1 MDVGSLSKP
10 EGASPRNA
18 GISQPFMSYVLPL
31 LLLFAISASH
41 AASLSQEE
49 SHQKMVALLAEV
61 RAQNLDENP
70 YQGEG
75 QLRQLEDQLQALPDA
90 APVQDRISLH
100 FRLGIAELFLGR
112 ERRALDHLAATEKM
126 LAGQHSVPAQV
137 VNEIHFRLGLAWL
150 RLGETQNCVLNP
162 NADHCILPI
171 RPGGFHT
178 LPEGSRQ
185 AIPYFQ
191 AVVDNT
197 AAEERLR
204 LSARWLLN
212 IAYMTLGQYP
222 EEVPPAHRIPPEA
235 FESQAAFPRWV
246 NVAPALGLDTFSLSG
261 GAVADDFDG
270 DGYLDFFVST
280 SDLAGQLRF
289 FRNGGDGTFADR
301 TEAANLNGLLGGLN
315 LVQADYDNDGPLDLL
330 VLRGAWFGEHGQH
343 PNSLLRNTG
352 DGTFSDAT
360 FAAGLGQDHYPTQT
374 AAWADYDLDGD
385 LDLYIGNETTDTFV
399 APGQLFQNQGDGTFA
414 DVAPAAGVDQYAHAK
429 AVVWGDYDG
438 DRWPDLY
445 VSNLGQPNR
454 LFHNQGDGTFA
465 DVAPTLGVV
474 SPRASFPTWFWDF
487 DNDGHLDLFV
497 AAYATTIAD
506 IAAAHLGHS
515 VSVEQARLYRGDG
528 QGGFA
533 DVSQDRHL
541 AQPTKPMG
549 ANFGDVDHDGFL
561 DFYLGTGDTDYAEL
575 MPNVLYWNQGGQRF
589 VDVTFAS
596 GLGHLQKGHGVV
608 FADVDHDGDVDI
620 FEQMGGAYRGDGF
633 ADVLYENPGFG
644 HGWLAVEVVGVE
656 SNRSGIGT
664 QLRVDVVDGSQR
676 RSLYRWV
683 GSGGSFGGN
692 PLRQYVGLGSA
703 ERVAQLV
710 VFWPKSGRE
719 QVFAEVPV
727 NAIIRV
733 TEGREQLEI
742 LALPSFE
749 FAVGHPK
756 RAEHH
761 LHK

>member
-1 MDVGSLSKP
+1 MP
-10 EGASPRNA
+10 
-18 GISQPFMSYVLPL
+18 YVLPFL
-31 LLLFAISASH
+31 FLFAISASY
-41 AASLSQEE
+41 AASLSQQE
-49 SHQKMVALLAEV
+49 SHRKMVALLAEV

-75 QLRQLEDQLQALPDA
+75 QLRKLEDQLQALPDV
-90 APVQDRISLH
+90 APVQDRIRLY

-112 ERRALDHLAATEKM
+112 ERRAIDHLAAAEEM

-178 LPEGSRQ
+178 LPEGSSQ

-191 AVVDNT
+191 AVLDNT

-222 EEVPPAHRIPPEA
+222 ERVPPAHRIPPEA

-261 GAVADDFDG
+261 GAVADDFDD

-301 TEAANLNGLLGGLN
+301 TEEANLNGLLGGLN
-315 LVQADYDNDGPLDLL
+315 LVQADYDNDGHLDLL

-343 PNSLLRNTG
+343 PNSLLRNAG
-352 DGTFSDAT
+352 NGAFFDAT
-360 FAAGLGQDHYPTQT
+360 FAAGLGQEHYPTQT

-399 APGQLFQNQGDGTFA
+399 APGQLFHNQGDGTFA
-414 DVAPAAGVDQYAHAK
+414 DMASVAGVDQYAHAK

-454 LFHNQGDGTFA
+454 LYHNQGDGTFT

-497 AAYATTIAD
+497 AAYSATIAD

-549 ANFGDVDHDGFL
+549 ANFGDLDHDGFL

-575 MPNVLYWNQGGQRF
+575 MPNVLYWNQAGQRF

-608 FADVDHDGDVDI
+608 FADLDHDGDVDI

-644 HGWLAVEVVGVE
+644 HDWLAVEVVGVE

-664 QLRVDVVDGSQR
+664 QLRVDVVEDGRR

-703 ERVAQLV
+703 EQVAQLV

-719 QVFAEVPV
+719 QVFDNVPV

-742 LALPSFE
+742 LALPPFK
-749 FAVGHPK
+749 FAVEHPK

>member
-1 MDVGSLSKP
+1 MDLESLAAP
-10 EGASPRNA
+10 LRNA
-18 GISQPFMSYVLPL
+18 GISQPFMSYVLPFL
-31 LLLFAISASH
+31 LAISASH
-41 AASLSQEE
+41 AASLSQQE

-75 QLRQLEDQLQALPDA
+75 ELRQLEDQLQALPDA
-90 APVQDRISLH
+90 APVQDRIRLH

-112 ERRALDHLAATEKM
+112 ERRALDHLTAAKEM
-126 LAGQHSVPAQV
+126 LADQHSVPSEV

-162 NADHCILPI
+162 SADHCILPI

-191 AVVDNT
+191 AVLDNT

-222 EEVPPAHRIPPEA
+222 EGVPPAHRIPPAA

-261 GAVADDFDG
+261 GAVADVFDG

-301 TEAANLNGLLGGLN
+301 TEEANLNGLLGGLN
-315 LVQADYDNDGPLDLL
+315 LVQADYDNDGHLDLL

-343 PNSLLRNTG
+343 PNSLLRNAG
-352 DGTFSDAT
+352 DGTFCDAT

-399 APGQLFQNQGDGTFA
+399 APGQLLQNQGDGTFA

-454 LFHNQGDGTFA
+454 LYRNQGDGTFA

-474 SPRASFPTWFWDF
+474 SPRASFPIWFWDF

-497 AAYATTIAD
+497 AAYSATIAD

-528 QGGFA
+528 QGGFV

-549 ANFGDVDHDGFL
+549 ANFGDLDHDGFL

-575 MPNVLYWNQGGQRF
+575 MPNVLYWNQAGQLF

-644 HGWLAVEVVGVE
+644 HGWLAIEVVGVE
-656 SNRSGIGT
+656 SNQSGIGT
-664 QLRVDVVDGSQR
+664 QLRVDVVEGGQR

-692 PLRQYVGLGSA
+692 PLRQYVGLGAA
-703 ERVAQLV
+703 ERVAQLA

-719 QVFAEVPV
+719 QVFTEVPS

-733 TEGREQLEI
+733 TEGRDELEI
-742 LALPSFE
+742 LALPAFK
-749 FAVGHPK
+749 FAVEHPK

>member
-1 MDVGSLSKP
+1 MP
-10 EGASPRNA
+10 
-18 GISQPFMSYVLPL
+18 YVLPFLFL
-31 LLLFAISASH
+31 LAISASH
-41 AASLSQEE
+41 AASLSQEK
-49 SHQKMVALLAEV
+49 SHRKMVALLAQV
-61 RAQNLDENP
+61 RTQNLDDNP
-70 YQGEG
+70 YQGED

-90 APVQDRISLH
+90 APVQDRIRLH

-112 ERRALDHLAATEKM
+112 ERRAIDHLTAAEEM

-162 NADHCILPI
+162 SAEHCILPI

-191 AVVDNT
+191 AVLDNT

-222 EEVPPAHRIPPEA
+222 EGVPPAHRIPPEA

-301 TEAANLNGLLGGLN
+301 TEEANLNGLLGGLN
-315 LVQADYDNDGPLDLL
+315 LVQADYDNDGHLDLL

-343 PNSLLRNTG
+343 PNSLLRNAG
-352 DGTFSDAT
+352 DGTFCDAT

-399 APGQLFQNQGDGTFA
+399 APGQLFHNQGDGTFA

-454 LFHNQGDGTFA
+454 LYHNQGNGTFA

-474 SPRASFPTWFWDF
+474 SPRASFPAWFWDF

-497 AAYATTIAD
+497 AAYAATIAD

-515 VSVEQARLYRGDG
+515 VSVEHARLYRGDG

-549 ANFGDVDHDGFL
+549 ANFGDLDHDGFL

-575 MPNVLYWNQGGQRF
+575 MPNVLYWNQAGQRF

-608 FADVDHDGDVDI
+608 FADLDHDGDVDI

-644 HGWLAVEVVGVE
+644 HGWLAIEVVGVE

-664 QLRVDVVDGSQR
+664 QLRVDVVEGGQR

-710 VFWPKSGRE
+710 VFWPQSGRE
-719 QVFAEVPV
+719 QVFDKVPV

-733 TEGREQLEI
+733 TEGREQLDI
-742 LALPSFE
+742 LALPAFK
-749 FAVGHPK
+749 FAVEHPK
-756 RAEHH
+756 QAEHR

>member
-1 MDVGSLSKP
+1 MDLEP
-10 EGASPRNA
+10 LAAPLRNV
-18 GISQPFMSYVLPL
+18 GISQPFMSYVLPFL
-31 LLLFAISASH
+31 FLFAISASH

-49 SHQKMVALLAEV
+49 SHRKMVALLAEV
-61 RAQNLDENP
+61 RAQNLDDNP

-75 QLRQLEDQLQALPDA
+75 QLRQLEDQLQTLPDA
-90 APVQDRISLH
+90 APAQDRIRLH

-112 ERRALDHLAATEKM
+112 ERRAIDHLTAAEEM

-162 NADHCILPI
+162 NAEHCILPI

-191 AVVDNT
+191 AVLDNT

-222 EEVPPAHRIPPEA
+222 EGVPPAHRIPPEA
-235 FESQAAFPRWV
+235 FESQAAFPHWV

-301 TEAANLNGLLGGLN
+301 TEEANLNGLLGGLN
-315 LVQADYDNDGPLDLL
+315 LVQADYNNDGHLDLL

-343 PNSLLRNTG
+343 PNSLLRNTS
-352 DGTFSDAT
+352 DGTFFDAT
-360 FAAGLGQDHYPTQT
+360 FAAGLGRDHYPTQT

-414 DVAPAAGVDQYAHAK
+414 DVASVADVDQYAHAK

-454 LFHNQGDGTFA
+454 LYRNQGDGTFA

-474 SPRASFPTWFWDF
+474 APRSSFPAWFWDF
-487 DNDGHLDLFV
+487 DNDGYLDLFV
-497 AAYATTIAD
+497 AAYAATIAD

-515 VSVEQARLYRGDG
+515 PSVEQARLYRGDG
-528 QGGFA
+528 QGDFA

-549 ANFGDVDHDGFL
+549 ANFGDLDHDGFL

-575 MPNVLYWNQGGQRF
+575 MPNVLYWNQAGQRF

-608 FADVDHDGDVDI
+608 FADLDHDGDVDI

-664 QLRVDVVDGSQR
+664 QLRVDVVEGGQR

-710 VFWPKSGRE
+710 VLWPKSGEE
-719 QVFAEVPV
+719 QVFYKVPV

-733 TEGREQLEI
+733 TEGRDELEI
-742 LALPSFE
+742 LALPSFK
-749 FAVGHPK
+749 FAVEYPK

-761 LHK
+761 LHE

>member
-1 MDVGSLSKP
+1 MDLESLPKP
-10 EGASPRNA
+10 EGTIPRNA
-18 GISQPFMSYVLPL
+18 GVLQPFVPYVLL
-31 LLLFAISASH
+31 FLFFFAISASY
-41 AASLSQEE
+41 AASLSEKE
-49 SHQKMVALLAEV
+49 SHRKMVALLEEI
-61 RAQNLDENP
+61 RAQDLDDNP

-75 QLRQLEDQLQALPDA
+75 RLRQLEDQLQALPDA
-90 APVQDRISLH
+90 APAQDKISLH
-100 FRLGIAELFLGR
+100 FSLGIAELFLGR
-112 ERRALDHLAATEKM
+112 ERRALDHLAAAEGM
-126 LAGQHSVPAQV
+126 LAAQRSVPSHV

-191 AVVDNT
+191 AVLDNT

-222 EEVPPAHRIPPEA
+222 ERVPPAHRIPPKA

-280 SDLAGQLRF
+280 SDLTGQLRF

-301 TEAANLNGLLGGLN
+301 T
-315 LVQADYDNDGPLDLL
+315 
-330 VLRGAWFGEHGQH
+330 
-343 PNSLLRNTG
+343 T
-352 DGTFSDAT
+352 
-360 FAAGLGQDHYPTQT
+360 TQPKPP
-374 AAWADYDLDGD
+374 
-385 LDLYIGNETTDTFV
+385 
-399 APGQLFQNQGDGTFA
+399 PG
-414 DVAPAAGVDQYAHAK
+414 
-429 AVVWGDYDG
+429 
-438 DRWPDLY
+438 
-445 VSNLGQPNR
+445 
-454 LFHNQGDGTFA
+454 
-465 DVAPTLGVV
+465 
-474 SPRASFPTWFWDF
+474 
-487 DNDGHLDLFV
+487 
-497 AAYATTIAD
+497 ATTTSMAISTFTSA
-506 IAAAHLGHS
+506 
-515 VSVEQARLYRGDG
+515 
-528 QGGFA
+528 
-533 DVSQDRHL
+533 
-541 AQPTKPMG
+541 TKPPRPSSPPANSFKTKATAPSPMWPPPPVLTNTPTPKPSFG
-549 ANFGDVDHDGFL
+549 ATTTGTAGRIYMCPISDSPTGSTTIKASSP
-561 DFYLGTGDTDYAEL
+561 LG
-575 MPNVLYWNQGGQRF
+575 P
-589 VDVTFAS
+589 AS
-596 GLGHLQKGHGVV
+596 Q
-608 FADVDHDGDVDI
+608 
-620 FEQMGGAYRGDGF
+620 
-633 ADVLYENPGFG
+633 PGFG
-644 HGWLAVEVVGVE
+644 TSTTTATSTCSSLHTRPPSPTSPPRIGATRCPWSRRGWLAVEVVGVE

-664 QLRVDVVDGSQR
+664 QLRVDVVEGGQR

-710 VFWPKSGRE
+710 VFWPQSDRE
-719 QVFAEVPV
+719 QVFDEVPV

-733 TEGREQLEI
+733 TEGRDQLEI
-742 LALPSFE
+742 LALPAFKFDVE
-749 FAVGHPK
+749 HPK

>member
-1 MDVGSLSKP
+1 ML
-10 EGASPRNA
+10 
-18 GISQPFMSYVLPL
+18 YVLPF
-31 LLLFAISASH
+31 LFAISASY

-49 SHQKMVALLAEV
+49 SHQKMVALLAAV
-61 RAQNLDENP
+61 RTQNLDENP

-90 APVQDRISLH
+90 APVQDRIRLH

-112 ERRALDHLAATEKM
+112 ERRAIDHLTAAEEM

-137 VNEIHFRLGLAWL
+137 VNEIRFRLGLAWL

-162 NADHCILPI
+162 NAEHCILPI

-178 LPEGSRQ
+178 LPEGSRH

-191 AVVDNT
+191 AVLDNT

-222 EEVPPAHRIPPEA
+222 EGVPPAHRIPPAA
-235 FESQAAFPRWV
+235 FESQAAFPHWV

-315 LVQADYDNDGPLDLL
+315 LVQADYDNDGHLDLL

-343 PNSLLRNTG
+343 PNSLLRNAG
-352 DGTFSDAT
+352 DSTFLDAT

-454 LFHNQGDGTFA
+454 LYRNQGDGTFA
-465 DVAPTLGVV
+465 DVAPAVGVV
-474 SPRASFPTWFWDF
+474 APRASFPTWFWDF

-497 AAYATTIAD
+497 AAYSATIAD

-515 VSVEQARLYRGDG
+515 VSVEKARLYRGDG
-528 QGGFA
+528 RGGFA
-533 DVSQDRHL
+533 DVSQKSHL

-549 ANFGDVDHDGFL
+549 ANFGDLDHDGFL

-575 MPNVLYWNQGGQRF
+575 MPNVLYWNQAGQRF

-644 HGWLAVEVVGVE
+644 HGWLAIEVVGVE

-664 QLRVDVVDGSQR
+664 QLRVDVVEGGQR

-692 PLRQYVGLGSA
+692 PLRQYVGLGAA
-703 ERVAQLV
+703 EKVAQLV
-710 VFWPKSGRE
+710 VFWPQSGKE
-719 QVFAEVPV
+719 QVFDEVPS
-727 NAIIRV
+727 NAIIRI
-733 TEGREQLEI
+733 TEGRDQLEI
-742 LALPSFE
+742 LALPAFKFE
-749 FAVGHPK
+749 FEHPK
-756 RAEHH
+756 RAERH